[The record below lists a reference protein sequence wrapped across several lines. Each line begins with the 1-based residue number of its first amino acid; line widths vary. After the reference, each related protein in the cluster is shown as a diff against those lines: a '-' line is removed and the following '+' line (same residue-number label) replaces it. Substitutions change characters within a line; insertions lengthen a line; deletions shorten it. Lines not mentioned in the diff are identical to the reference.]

1 MKTALI
7 IIVSLLIFSSASA
20 QLKHPVRDEQGR
32 HIVPRGFVINTE
44 DSKGNIYYTPG
55 DYHRM
60 VKMGANIQVIRL
72 RLGALGGYPG
82 NELEQSY
89 LLHLDSLV
97 QMGKNAGL
105 KTNFKL
111 TVYGTEGFDWADF
124 WKNKP
129 KEILQR

>member
-60 VKMGANIQVIRL
+60 VKMGANFQVIRL

-111 TVYGTEGFDWADF
+111 TVYVTEGFDWADF

-129 KEILQR
+129 KGILQR